1 MNLNET
7 KAILKEVAVID
18 NRKLDEAVA
27 LAWHAI
33 IGQMNFDVAKQALV
47 LARQDASISY
57 LEPKHIVQ
65 WGKEASHR
73 LSRNQSP
80 EDIQPKEIAREP
92 LCRAHGSKIL
102 SCDECCQRVMEKAES
117 MNMFEKPGPEN
128 NYTDFM
134 FKGHNTLH
142 AWTKENIYA

>member
-7 KAILKEVAVID
+7 KAILKQVAVID

-33 IGQMNFDVAKQALV
+33 IGQMDFEVAKQALV
-47 LARQDASISY
+47 LARQDASIGY
-57 LEPKHIVQ
+57 LEPKHLVH
-65 WGKEASHR
+65 WGKEANHR
-73 LSRNQSP
+73 LSRNQAP
-80 EDIQPKEIAREP
+80 EDIRPKDFVREP

-102 SCDECCQRVMEKAES
+102 SCDECCRRVMEKADS
-117 MNMFEKPGPEN
+117 MRMFEVPSKDNGFL
-128 NYTDFM
+128 DLM
-134 FKGHNTLH
+134 AKGHNELH